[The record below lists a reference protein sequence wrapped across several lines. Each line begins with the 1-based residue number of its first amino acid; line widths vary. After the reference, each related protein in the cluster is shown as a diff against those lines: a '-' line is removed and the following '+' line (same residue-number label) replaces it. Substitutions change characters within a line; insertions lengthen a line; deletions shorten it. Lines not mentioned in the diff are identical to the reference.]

1 MTSKYHQRLGWLCLV
16 TFIAETL
23 LVILSWLL
31 SAMRVEGV
39 RSLLSSEGIRWF
51 FSSFNDLIAS
61 PVLVGLLVLMCALG
75 CLQKSRVTTIFG
87 GKKSI
92 NFRDRL
98 ALYVALAFLL
108 IYVVIIILLTLMP
121 HAILLSATGHLF
133 PSAFSRSLVP
143 IIAFGICI
151 FSVAF
156 GLMAAFGI
164 CIFSVA
170 FGLMAGVMQNLS
182 DILQALSFGIAKG
195 APLLVF
201 YLFAVQLVGCLRF
214 VFG

>member
-1 MTSKYHQRLGWLCLV
+1 MTNKYHQRLGWLCLTV
-16 TFIAETL
+16 VIVETL

-51 FSSFNDLIAS
+51 FSSFNNLIAS
-61 PVLVGLLVLMCALG
+61 PVLVGLLLLLCAFG

-87 GKKSI
+87 GTKTI

-98 ALYVALAFLL
+98 ALYVAIAFLL
-108 IYVVIIILLTLMP
+108 IYVAIIVLLTLMP

-143 IIAFGICI
+143 IIAFGICL

-156 GLMAAFGI
+156 GM
-164 CIFSVA
+164 
-170 FGLMAGVMQNLS
+170 MAGVMKNLS

>member
-16 TFIAETL
+16 TVIAETL

-61 PVLVGLLVLMCALG
+61 PVLVWLLVLMCALG

-108 IYVVIIILLTLMP
+108 IYVVIILLLTLMP

-143 IIAFGICI
+143 IT
-151 FSVAF
+151 
-156 GLMAAFGI
+156 AFGI

-170 FGLMAGVMQNLS
+170 FGLMAGVMRNLS

>member
-16 TFIAETL
+16 TVIAETL

-61 PVLVGLLVLMCALG
+61 PVLVWLLVLMCALG

-108 IYVVIIILLTLMP
+108 IYVVIILLLTLMP

-143 IIAFGICI
+143 IT
-151 FSVAF
+151 
-156 GLMAAFGI
+156 AFGI

-170 FGLMAGVMQNLS
+170 FGLMAGVMRNLS
-182 DILQALSFGIAKG
+182 DILQALSFGITKG

>member
-1 MTSKYHQRLGWLCLV
+1 MTSKYHQRVGWLCLV

-108 IYVVIIILLTLMP
+108 IYVIIIILLTLMP

-143 IIAFGICI
+143 II
-151 FSVAF
+151 
-156 GLMAAFGI
+156 AFGI

>member
-16 TFIAETL
+16 TVIAETL

-31 SAMRVEGV
+31 SAMRVEGI

-61 PVLVGLLVLMCALG
+61 PVLVWLLVLICALG
-75 CLQKSRVTTIFG
+75 CLQKSRVTTIFS

-98 ALYVALAFLL
+98 ALYVALVFLL
-108 IYVVIIILLTLMP
+108 IYVVIIIQLTLMP

-143 IIAFGICI
+143 I
-151 FSVAF
+151 V
-156 GLMAAFGI
+156 AFGI

-170 FGLMAGVMQNLS
+170 FGLMAGVMRNLS
-182 DILQALSFGIAKG
+182 DILQALSFGITKG

>member
-121 HAILLSATGHLF
+121 HASLLSATGHLF

-143 IIAFGICI
+143 II
-151 FSVAF
+151 
-156 GLMAAFGI
+156 AFGI

>member
-16 TFIAETL
+16 TVIAETL

-31 SAMRVEGV
+31 SAMRVEGI

-51 FSSFNDLIAS
+51 FSSFSDLVAS
-61 PVLVGLLVLMCALG
+61 PVLVCLLVLMCALG
-75 CLQKSRVTTIFG
+75 CLQKSRVTTIFS

-108 IYVVIIILLTLMP
+108 IYVVIILLLTLMP

-143 IIAFGICI
+143 IIAFGISI

-156 GLMAAFGI
+156 GLM
-164 CIFSVA
+164 S
-170 FGLMAGVMQNLS
+170 GVMRNLS

>member
-16 TFIAETL
+16 TVIAETL

-51 FSSFNDLIAS
+51 FSSFSDLVAS
-61 PVLVGLLVLMCALG
+61 PVLVCLLVLMCALG
-75 CLQKSRVTTIFG
+75 CLQKSRVTTIFS

-108 IYVVIIILLTLMP
+108 IYVVIILLLTLMP
-121 HAILLSATGHLF
+121 HHPPVDVDATCHPAFCHRSSLS
-133 PSAFSRSLVP
+133 
-143 IIAFGICI
+143 I
-151 FSVAF
+151 SVQ
-156 GLMAAFGI
+156 
-164 CIFSVA
+164 S
-170 FGLMAGVMQNLS
+170 
-182 DILQALSFGIAKG
+182 
-195 APLLVF
+195 
-201 YLFAVQLVGCLRF
+201 
-214 VFG
+214 

>member
-16 TFIAETL
+16 TVIAETL

-51 FSSFNDLIAS
+51 FSSFNDLIA
-61 PVLVGLLVLMCALG
+61 VALELWLLVLMCALG

-108 IYVVIIILLTLMP
+108 IYVVIILLLTLMP

-143 IIAFGICI
+143 IT
-151 FSVAF
+151 
-156 GLMAAFGI
+156 AFGI

-170 FGLMAGVMQNLS
+170 FGLMAGVMRNLS

>member
-1 MTSKYHQRLGWLCLV
+1 MTSKYHQRLGWLCLTV
-16 TFIAETL
+16 VIAETL

-51 FSSFNDLIAS
+51 FSSFNNLIAS
-61 PVLVGLLVLMCALG
+61 PVLVGLLLLLCALG
-75 CLQKSRVTTIFG
+75 CLQKCRVTVIFG
-87 GKKSI
+87 GEKTI

-98 ALYVALAFLL
+98 ALYVAIAFLL
-108 IYVVIIILLTLMP
+108 IYVAIIVLLTLMP

-143 IIAFGICI
+143 IIAFGICL

-156 GLMAAFGI
+156 GM
-164 CIFSVA
+164 
-170 FGLMAGVMQNLS
+170 MAGVMRNLS

-195 APLLVF
+195 APLIVIF
-201 YLFAVQLVGCLRF
+201 LFAAQLVGCLRF

>member
-16 TFIAETL
+16 TVIAETL

-31 SAMRVEGV
+31 SAMRVEGI

-61 PVLVGLLVLMCALG
+61 PVLVWLLVLMCALG

-108 IYVVIIILLTLMP
+108 IYVVIILLLTLMP

-143 IIAFGICI
+143 IT
-151 FSVAF
+151 
-156 GLMAAFGI
+156 AFGI

-170 FGLMAGVMQNLS
+170 FGLMAGVMRNLS

-201 YLFAVQLVGCLRF
+201 YLFAVQLVGCLHF

>member
-16 TFIAETL
+16 TVIAETL

-61 PVLVGLLVLMCALG
+61 PVLVWLLVLMCALG

-98 ALYVALAFLL
+98 ALYVASAFLL
-108 IYVVIIILLTLMP
+108 IYVVIILLLTLMP
-121 HAILLSATGHLF
+121 HAILLSAMGHLF

-143 IIAFGICI
+143 ITAFGICL

-156 GLMAAFGI
+156 GM
-164 CIFSVA
+164 
-170 FGLMAGVMQNLS
+170 MAGVMKNLS
-182 DILQALSFGIAKG
+182 DILQALSFGITKG

>member
-1 MTSKYHQRLGWLCLV
+1 MTSKYHQRLGWLCLTV
-16 TFIAETL
+16 VIVETL

-61 PVLVGLLVLMCALG
+61 PVLVWLLLLLCAFG

-87 GKKSI
+87 GTKAI

-108 IYVVIIILLTLMP
+108 IYVAIIILLTLMP

-133 PSAFSRSLVP
+133 PSAFSRSLVS
-143 IIAFGICI
+143 IIAFGICL

-156 GLMAAFGI
+156 GM
-164 CIFSVA
+164 
-170 FGLMAGVMQNLS
+170 MAGVMKNLS

>member
-16 TFIAETL
+16 TVIAETL

-51 FSSFNDLIAS
+51 FSSFSDLVAS
-61 PVLVGLLVLMCALG
+61 PVLVWLLVLMCALG
-75 CLQKSRVTTIFG
+75 CLQKSRVTTIFS

-98 ALYVALAFLL
+98 ALYVALVFLL

-143 IIAFGICI
+143 IIAFGISI

-156 GLMAAFGI
+156 GLM
-164 CIFSVA
+164 S
-170 FGLMAGVMQNLS
+170 GVMRNLS

>member
-16 TFIAETL
+16 TVIAETL

-61 PVLVGLLVLMCALG
+61 PVLVGLLVLMCTLG

-133 PSAFSRSLVP
+133 PSSAVVWCPSSPL
-143 IIAFGICI
+143 A
-151 FSVAF
+151 SVS
-156 GLMAAFGI
+156 
-164 CIFSVA
+164 SVWP
-170 FGLMAGVMQNLS
+170 S
-182 DILQALSFGIAKG
+182 D
-195 APLLVF
+195 
-201 YLFAVQLVGCLRF
+201 
-214 VFG
+214 

>member
-16 TFIAETL
+16 TVIAETL

-51 FSSFNDLIAS
+51 FSSFSDLVAS
-61 PVLVGLLVLMCALG
+61 PVLVCLLVLMCALG
-75 CLQKSRVTTIFG
+75 CLQKSRMTTIFS

-108 IYVVIIILLTLMP
+108 IYVVIILLLTLMP

-143 IIAFGICI
+143 IIAFGISI

-156 GLMAAFGI
+156 GLM
-164 CIFSVA
+164 S
-170 FGLMAGVMQNLS
+170 GVMRNLS

-195 APLLVF
+195 APLLVL

>member
-1 MTSKYHQRLGWLCLV
+1 MTNKYHQRLGSLCLLV
-16 TFIAETL
+16 IIAETL

-31 SAMRVEGV
+31 SALRVEGV

-51 FSSFNDLIAS
+51 FSSFNDLVAS
-61 PVLVGLLVLMCALG
+61 PVLVWLLLLMCALG
-75 CLQKSRVTTIFG
+75 CLQKSRVTSIFRG
-87 GKKSI
+87 TKAIS
-92 NFRDRL
+92 FRDRL
-98 ALYVALAFLL
+98 ALYVAIAFLL
-108 IYVVIIILLTLMP
+108 IYGVIIILLTLMP

-143 IIAFGICI
+143 IISFGICV
-151 FSVAF
+151 FSV
-156 GLMAAFGI
+156 
-164 CIFSVA
+164 S
-170 FGLMAGVMQNLS
+170 FGLMAGVMRNLS
-182 DILQALSFGIAKG
+182 DILQALSFGITKG

>member
-1 MTSKYHQRLGWLCLV
+1 MTSKYHQRVGWLCLV

-31 SAMRVEGV
+31 SAIRVEGV

-156 GLMAAFGI
+156 GLMA
-164 CIFSVA
+164 
-170 FGLMAGVMQNLS
+170 GVMQNLS

-201 YLFAVQLVGCLRF
+201 YLFAVQLVGCLCF

>member
-16 TFIAETL
+16 TVIAETL

-61 PVLVGLLVLMCALG
+61 PVLVWLLVLMCALG

-108 IYVVIIILLTLMP
+108 IYVVIILLLTLMP

-156 GLMAAFGI
+156 GLMA
-164 CIFSVA
+164 
-170 FGLMAGVMQNLS
+170 GVMRNLS
-182 DILQALSFGIAKG
+182 DILLALSFGIAKG

>member
-16 TFIAETL
+16 TVIAETL

-51 FSSFNDLIAS
+51 FSSFSDLVAS
-61 PVLVGLLVLMCALG
+61 PVLVCLLVLMCALG
-75 CLQKSRVTTIFG
+75 CLQKSRVTTIFS
-87 GKKSI
+87 GKKNI

-108 IYVVIIILLTLMP
+108 IYVVIILLLTLMP

-143 IIAFGICI
+143 IIAFGISI

-156 GLMAAFGI
+156 GLM
-164 CIFSVA
+164 S
-170 FGLMAGVMQNLS
+170 GVMRNLS

>member
-1 MTSKYHQRLGWLCLV
+1 MTSKYHQRLGWLCLLMV
-16 TFIAETL
+16 IAETL

-51 FSSFNDLIAS
+51 FSSFNDLVAS
-61 PVLVGLLVLMCALG
+61 PVLVWLLVLMCALG
-75 CLQKSRVTTIFG
+75 CLQKSRVTTVYG
-87 GKKSI
+87 GKKTI

-156 GLMAAFGI
+156 GLMA
-164 CIFSVA
+164 
-170 FGLMAGVMQNLS
+170 GVMQNLT

-195 APLLVF
+195 APLIVF

>member
-1 MTSKYHQRLGWLCLV
+1 MTNKYHQRLGWLCLSV
-16 TFIAETL
+16 VIAETL

-51 FSSFNDLIAS
+51 FSSFNNLIAS
-61 PVLVGLLVLMCALG
+61 PVLVGLLLLLCALG
-75 CLQKSRVTTIFG
+75 CLQKSRVADIFG
-87 GKKSI
+87 GEKTI

-108 IYVVIIILLTLMP
+108 IYVLIIALLTLMP

-143 IIAFGICI
+143 IIAFGITL

-156 GLMAAFGI
+156 GM
-164 CIFSVA
+164 
-170 FGLMAGVMQNLS
+170 MAGVMRNLS

-195 APLLVF
+195 APLIVIF
-201 YLFAVQLVGCLRF
+201 LFASQLVGCLRF

>member
-1 MTSKYHQRLGWLCLV
+1 MTSKYHQRLGWLCLLMV
-16 TFIAETL
+16 IAETL

-31 SAMRVEGV
+31 SAMRIEGV

-51 FSSFNDLIAS
+51 FSSFNDLVAS
-61 PVLVGLLVLMCALG
+61 PVLVWLLVLMCALG
-75 CLQKSRVTTIFG
+75 CLQKSRVTTVYG
-87 GKKSI
+87 GKKTI

-98 ALYVALAFLL
+98 ALHVALAFLL
-108 IYVVIIILLTLMP
+108 IYVAIIILLTLMP

-156 GLMAAFGI
+156 GLMA
-164 CIFSVA
+164 
-170 FGLMAGVMQNLS
+170 GVMQNLT

-195 APLLVF
+195 APLIVF

>member
-16 TFIAETL
+16 TVIAETL

-51 FSSFNDLIAS
+51 FSSFSDLLAS
-61 PVLVGLLVLMCALG
+61 PVLVCLLVLMCALG
-75 CLQKSRVTTIFG
+75 CLQKSRVTTIFS

-108 IYVVIIILLTLMP
+108 IYVVIILLLTLMP

-143 IIAFGICI
+143 IIAFGISI

-156 GLMAAFGI
+156 GLM
-164 CIFSVA
+164 S
-170 FGLMAGVMQNLS
+170 GVMRNLS

>member
-108 IYVVIIILLTLMP
+108 IYVIIIILLTLMP

-143 IIAFGICI
+143 II
-151 FSVAF
+151 
-156 GLMAAFGI
+156 AFGI

>member
-16 TFIAETL
+16 TVIVETL

-61 PVLVGLLVLMCALG
+61 PVLVWLLVLMCALG

-108 IYVVIIILLTLMP
+108 IYVVIILLLTLMP

-143 IIAFGICI
+143 IT
-151 FSVAF
+151 
-156 GLMAAFGI
+156 AFGI

-170 FGLMAGVMQNLS
+170 FGLMAGVMRNLS

>member
-16 TFIAETL
+16 TVIAETL

-51 FSSFNDLIAS
+51 FSSFSDLVAS
-61 PVLVGLLVLMCALG
+61 PVLVCLLVLMCALG
-75 CLQKSRVTTIFG
+75 CLQKSRVTTIFS

-108 IYVVIIILLTLMP
+108 IYVVIILLLTLMP

-143 IIAFGICI
+143 IIAFGISI

-156 GLMAAFGI
+156 GLM
-164 CIFSVA
+164 S
-170 FGLMAGVMQNLS
+170 GVMRNLS

-195 APLLVF
+195 ASLLVF

>member
-1 MTSKYHQRLGWLCLV
+1 MTSKYHQRLGWLCLSV
-16 TFIAETL
+16 VIAETL

-61 PVLVGLLVLMCALG
+61 PVLVGLLLILCALG
-75 CLQKSRVTTIFG
+75 CLQKSRVTIVFREA
-87 GKKSI
+87 KAI

-98 ALYVALAFLL
+98 ALYVALVFLL

-133 PSAFSRSLVP
+133 PSAFSRSLLP

-156 GLMAAFGI
+156 GT
-164 CIFSVA
+164 
-170 FGLMAGVMQNLS
+170 MAGVMRNLT

-195 APLLVF
+195 APLIVF

>member
-16 TFIAETL
+16 TVIAETL

-61 PVLVGLLVLMCALG
+61 PVLVWFLVLMCALG
-75 CLQKSRVTTIFG
+75 CLQKSGVTSIFG
-87 GKKSI
+87 GRKTI

-98 ALYVALAFLL
+98 AIYVALAFVL

-156 GLMAAFGI
+156 GLMA
-164 CIFSVA
+164 
-170 FGLMAGVMQNLS
+170 GVMRNLS

-195 APLLVF
+195 APLIVLF
-201 YLFAVQLVGCLRF
+201 LFAAQLVGCLRF